1 MSKKTTSTKAVAVSV
16 DKVLKENAKLAEE
29 LKTALQHITEQSNE
43 IATLHNAVG
52 GLQNEKATLEANVA
66 SLEDVIRKDTEYHGK
81 LKRGWDSCEAQRA
94 GHEKDA
100 AHFRARLA
108 MAENELFNV
117 KTKLFAKIHEHEA
130 ITPNDHSA
138 LTAVL
143 PSLLFDVH
151 GEIV

>member
-1 MSKKTTSTKAVAVSV
+1 MSKKTTAAKSVANSV
-16 DKVLKENAKLAEE
+16 DHLLKENAKLAEV
-29 LKTALQHITEQSNE
+29 LKTALQRITEQSNE
-43 IATLHNAVG
+43 IATPHNAVG
-52 GLQNEKATLEANVA
+52 RLQNQKAELEANVA
-66 SLEDVIRKDTEYHGK
+66 SLEDVIRKDTEYHAK

-94 GHEKDA
+94 GHARDA

-108 MAENELFNV
+108 MAESELFSV
-117 KTKLFAKIHEHEA
+117 KTTLFAKIHEHEA

-143 PSLLFDVH
+143 PALVFNVH